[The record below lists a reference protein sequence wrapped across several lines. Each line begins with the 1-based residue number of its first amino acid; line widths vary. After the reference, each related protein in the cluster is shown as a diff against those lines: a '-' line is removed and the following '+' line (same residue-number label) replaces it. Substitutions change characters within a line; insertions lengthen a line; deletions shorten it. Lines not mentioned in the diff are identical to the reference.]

1 MLSVVE
7 TGPGALDS
15 GFTDGKGESTTSTS
29 VALLGAPLSTD
40 FAFGKKR
47 VAGHVVF
54 ANTDLSFL
62 DLFVFM
68 TNAIIEERD
77 EKK

>member
-1 MLSVVE
+1 MLW
-7 TGPGALDS
+7 TPD
-15 GFTDGKGESTTSTS
+15 
-29 VALLGAPLSTD
+29 LLTERARARHPHRLPYLVHRSQLISHLE
-40 FAFGKKR
+40 KKR